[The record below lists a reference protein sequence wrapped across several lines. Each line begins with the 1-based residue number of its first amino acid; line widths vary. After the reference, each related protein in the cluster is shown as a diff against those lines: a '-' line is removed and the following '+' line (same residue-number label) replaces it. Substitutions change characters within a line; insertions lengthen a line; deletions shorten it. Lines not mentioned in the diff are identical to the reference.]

1 MPVFI
6 EMLGIAIV
14 NSWICECFSQR
25 NENARK
31 QKPFREEVVLFLCGT
46 FTRRKRPGRP
56 SEQLGTGFEEM
67 EHRPKKREA
76 RGYCACGCGSH
87 GRIQLFQLTV
97 SDKSL
102 SLRGKTAG

>member
-6 EMLGIAIV
+6 EMLGMAIV
-14 NSWICECFSQR
+14 NSWICECFSRR
-25 NENARK
+25 NDNARK
-31 QKPFREEVVLFLCGT
+31 QKPFREEVVLFLGGT

-56 SEQLGTGFEEM
+56 SEQLGTGFDKM

-76 RGYCACGCGSH
+76 RGYCACGSH
-87 GRIQLFQLTV
+87 GRIQLFQLTL

-102 SLRGKTAG
+102 SLRDKTIG